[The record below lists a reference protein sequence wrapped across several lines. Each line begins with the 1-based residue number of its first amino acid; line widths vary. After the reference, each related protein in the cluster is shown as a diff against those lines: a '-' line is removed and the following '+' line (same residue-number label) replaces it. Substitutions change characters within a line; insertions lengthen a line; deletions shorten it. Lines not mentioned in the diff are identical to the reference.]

1 MKIPAR
7 LREPGSN
14 ETKEW
19 GLEAEPQRDAVA
31 VVVAVAAV
39 AVERGLL
46 DLARAAVDGDL
57 VPVTLVTAD
66 GDDVVALRF
75 DDLDL
80 LEAVALE
87 LPVDLLIGKAGVFRI
102 AAVVEIHARAAAV
115 PKIEREAEIG
125 CRASG
130 LNGRGSERA

>member
-14 ETKEW
+14 ETKEG
-19 GLEAEPQRDAVA
+19 GLEAELQRDAVA

-57 VPVTLVTAD
+57 VPVALVAGD
-66 GDDVVALRF
+66 GDDIVALGF

-80 LEAVALE
+80 LEAVALQ
-87 LPVDLLIGKAGVFRI
+87 LPVDQLIGQAGGLRI
-102 AAVVEIHARAAAV
+102 AA
-115 PKIEREAEIG
+115 
-125 CRASG
+125 
-130 LNGRGSERA
+130 L